1 MNNKNNRVHLASIR
15 FITFMKCYIRG
26 SMVRQSAL
34 FFRMIIKDPNP
45 YNCWSLSLNEGD
57 YKIMSLN
64 MLMENLLPK
73 TEGETLL

>member
-1 MNNKNNRVHLASIR
+1 MNNKNNRVHLAGIR

-34 FFRMIIKDPNP
+34 FFGMIINDPNL
-45 YNCWSLSLNEGD
+45 YNCWSLSVNEGD

-64 MLMENLLPK
+64 MLMENLLSK
-73 TEGETLL
+73 TECETLL